1 MNNLMSTLQHTAKS
15 KIVHKPSLKASAMRG
30 SGLDSMFGG
39 SNNNSPL
46 AREIAIQRI
55 SSRESATAEEKM
67 NVTFNIAKPAA
78 AINTNSTSSSVALQ
92 KQIQRQKM

>member
-1 MNNLMSTLQHTAKS
+1 MNNLMTTLQHTQRN
-15 KIVHKPSLKASAMRG
+15 KIAHKPSLKASAMRG

-55 SSRESATAEEKM
+55 SSRESATADEKLA
-67 NVTFNIAKPAA
+67 VTFNIAKPVGGT
-78 AINTNSTSSSVALQ
+78 INTNSTSSSVAIQ
-92 KQIQRQKM
+92 KQIQ

>member
-67 NVTFNIAKPAA
+67 NVTFNIAKPAP
-78 AINTNSTSSSVALQ
+78 INTNSTSSSIVL
-92 KQIQRQKM
+92 KKENQINKL

>member
-1 MNNLMSTLQHTAKS
+1 MNNLMTTLQHTQRN
-15 KIVHKPSLKASAMRG
+15 KIAHKPSLKASAMRG

-55 SSRESATAEEKM
+55 SSRESAADEKLG
-67 NVTFNIAKPAA
+67 VTFNIAKPVGGT
-78 AINTNSTSSSVALQ
+78 INTNSTSSSVAIQ
-92 KQIQRQKM
+92 KQIQ